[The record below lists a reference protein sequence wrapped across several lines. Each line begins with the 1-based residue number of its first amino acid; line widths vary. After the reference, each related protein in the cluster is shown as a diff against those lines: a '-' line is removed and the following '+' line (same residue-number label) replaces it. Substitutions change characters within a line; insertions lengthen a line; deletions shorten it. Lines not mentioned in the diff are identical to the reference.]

1 MRSNLQSEA
10 KALASPTRNRIFRYI
25 AEAAGPVTVAELTS
39 YLGFNHNAIRQH
51 LAILVEAGLVV
62 EGVEPNRGRGRPRLL
77 YRLNP
82 QAAGLWETAGPYEY
96 LAGVLAS
103 ALEEGVS
110 PREAGRAA
118 GRVEAASLEETADPL
133 DAMERDL
140 QQRGFRPER
149 VTKGAKV
156 DFVLGRCPFEDV
168 AAHSPTAVCELHL
181 GLAEGLAEAVGG
193 CEVTK
198 LTAKNPHRAGCR
210 LALHR
215 Q

>member
-10 KALASPTRNRIFRYI
+10 KALASPTRNRMFRYI
-25 AEAAGPVTVAELTS
+25 VEAAEPVTVAELTS

-51 LAILVEAGLVV
+51 LAVLVEAGLVV
-62 EGVEPNRGRGRPRLL
+62 EALEPSRGRGRPRLL
-77 YRLNP
+77 YRLSP
-82 QAAGLWETAGPYEY
+82 YAAGLWETSGPYEY

-103 ALEEGVS
+103 ALQEGIS

-118 GRVEAASLEETADPL
+118 GQVAAAGLEQTVDPL
-133 DAMERDL
+133 DAIEEDL
-140 QQRGFRPER
+140 HQRGFRPER

-168 AAHSPTAVCELHL
+168 AATSPTAVCEVHL
-181 GLAEGLAEAVGG
+181 GLAEGLAERVGG
-193 CEVTK
+193 CTVTK
-198 LTAKNPHRAGCR
+198 LVAKNPHRAGCR